1 MVNQILSYRE
11 LYSALSSYKKLSDK
25 AIITFILSTG
35 IKSDKLVEL
44 KLKDLLKA
52 CGKDIDDDNS
62 LKELLDENPLEIMP
76 CWVCYDE
83 SGSKVVFNSYEAS
96 FYLFLYLKDR
106 FSNIESYD
114 EYLFAPNNNNDNN
127 DWPKYKASTIRG
139 RITSINGCSN
149 IRQTS
154 LIRTFENICENF
166 VNDTEVK
173 ELFLGKSTRYND
185 ENELYDVLN
194 DELYKEKLIN
204 EYNKLIPRLTAGN
217 YMYEHLK
224 NYVSTITDET
234 NYQQVIENY
243 YRNNFNPR
251 FEKRF
256 DEMNFGK
263 MLYYAYDVAREDI
276 ENGTYEETYS
286 YFDKILTQAEIFV
299 IFQKTETRLG
309 SDRYRTFDYGNIG
322 PTNPHIRKDMV
333 INCIEEMNIRDRL
346 NLSPEEMEREVIRQ
360 LGLHDCLLENFNY
373 ELFQKVLFD
382 TIYARLEANNIY

>member
-1 MVNQILSYRE
+1 MVNQFLSYRE
-11 LYSALSSYKKLSDK
+11 IYSALSSYKKLSDK

-35 IKSDKLVEL
+35 IKSDEIVEL

-52 CGKDIDDDNS
+52 CGKDIGDDNS
-62 LKELLDENPLEIMP
+62 LKELLDENPLEILP

-185 ENELYDVLN
+185 ENELCDALN
-194 DELYKEKLIN
+194 DELYKGKLIN
-204 EYNKLIPRLTAGN
+204 EYNKLILHLSAGN

-224 NYVSTITDET
+224 NYAINSQEEMDYKQKIL
-234 NYQQVIENY
+234 NY
-243 YRNNFNPR
+243 YRNNFRSHFSRLFN
-251 FEKRF
+251 
-256 DEMNFGK
+256 DINFGK
-263 MLYYAYDVAREDI
+263 IPSNAYLIAEKDIQNGRYEDSYAYY
-276 ENGTYEETYS
+276 N
-286 YFDKILTQAEIFV
+286 KILTQAEIEVLF
-299 IFQKTETRLG
+299 IKTETRLG
-309 SDRYRTFDYGNIG
+309 ENAFEYRDYRSIHPN
-322 PTNPHIRKDMV
+322 NPSPR
-333 INCIEEMNIRDRL
+333 INMIVECIEQMNIIKIFNL
-346 NLSPEEMEREVIRQ
+346 NGNEVRQEAITQ
-360 LGLHDCLLENFNY
+360 LGFNGSYTGEFNY
-373 ELFQKVLFD
+373 DLFKESLYD
-382 TIYARLEANNIY
+382 TIYAQLEANNRY

>member
-1 MVNQILSYRE
+1 MVNQFLSYRE

-35 IKSDKLVEL
+35 IKSDKIVEL

-52 CGKDIDDDNS
+52 CGKDIGDDNS

-234 NYQQVIENY
+234 NYTQVIENY

-263 MLYYAYDVAREDI
+263 MLYYAYDVARKDI

-299 IFQKTETRLG
+299 IFQKTERRLG
-309 SDRYRTFDYGNIG
+309 SDRYRTFDYGNISQ
-322 PTNPHIRKDMV
+322 TNPHIRKDMV

-346 NLSPEEMEREVIRQ
+346 NLSPEEMEREGIRQ
-360 LGLHDCLLENFNY
+360 LGLHDCLLGNFNY
-373 ELFQKVLFD
+373 DLFQKVLFD
-382 TIYARLEANNIY
+382 AIYARLEANNIY

>member
-1 MVNQILSYRE
+1 MVNQFLSYRE

-35 IKSDKLVEL
+35 IKSDKIVEL

-52 CGKDIDDDNS
+52 CGKDIGDDNS

-114 EYLFAPNNNNDNN
+114 EYLFAPNNNNDND

-234 NYQQVIENY
+234 NYKQVIEIY

-263 MLYYAYDVAREDI
+263 MLYYAYDVARKDI

-299 IFQKTETRLG
+299 IFQKTERRLG
-309 SDRYRTFDYGNIG
+309 SDRYRTFDYGNISQ
-322 PTNPHIRKDMV
+322 TNPHIRKDMV

-360 LGLHDCLLENFNY
+360 LGLHDCLLGNFNY
-373 ELFQKVLFD
+373 DLFQKVLFD
-382 TIYARLEANNIY
+382 AIYARLEANNIY